1 MDAFITWDILSS
13 YTTFVSIVYM
23 VVEFTKELKFIK
35 KIPTKYF
42 SFIVSFILLLL
53 ANIVN
58 NSFCRVDIVLYILTA
73 ISISLGANGL
83 NDFNG
88 KKVNDGK

>member
-42 SFIVSFILLLL
+42 SFIVSFILLLFTIL
-53 ANIVN
+53 ASNSNIKDTIKLN
-58 NSFCRVDIVLYILTA
+58 ILVL
-73 ISISLGANGL
+73 
-83 NDFNG
+83 
-88 KKVNDGK
+88 

>member
-1 MDAFITWDILSS
+1 MDTFITWDILSA

-42 SFIVSFILLLL
+42 SFIVSLILLLST
-53 ANIVN
+53 NIVN
-58 NSFCRVDIVLYILTA
+58 NSFNYIDIILYILTA

-83 NDFNG
+83 NNFNG
-88 KKVNDGK
+88 EKVNNK

>member
-88 KKVNDGK
+88 KKAKDGK

>member
-1 MDAFITWDILSS
+1 MDTFITWDILST

-42 SFIVSFILLLL
+42 SFIVSLILLLST
-53 ANIVN
+53 NIVN
-58 NSFCRVDIVLYILTA
+58 NSFNYIDIILYILTA

-83 NDFNG
+83 NNFNG
-88 KKVNDGK
+88 EKVNNK

>member
-58 NSFCRVDIVLYILTA
+58 NSFCRVDIVFYILTA

-88 KKVNDGK
+88 KKVKDGT

>member
-58 NSFCRVDIVLYILTA
+58 NSFCRVDIVLYIFTA